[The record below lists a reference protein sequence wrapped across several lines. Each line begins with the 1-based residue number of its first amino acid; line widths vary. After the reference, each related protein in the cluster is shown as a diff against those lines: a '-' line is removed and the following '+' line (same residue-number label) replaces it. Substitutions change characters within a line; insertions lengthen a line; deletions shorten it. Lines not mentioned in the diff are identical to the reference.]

1 VPASISKEIRK
12 AEKLKERKTIL
23 QTKCPEV
30 ENSAVSKAEM
40 ALFCLVRKSKKV
52 YY

>member
-1 VPASISKEIRK
+1 MSASIGKEIRK
-12 AEKLKERKTIL
+12 ADKIKERKTIL
-23 QTKCPEV
+23 QRKCPKI
-30 ENSAVSKAEM
+30 ENSAVSNIEM